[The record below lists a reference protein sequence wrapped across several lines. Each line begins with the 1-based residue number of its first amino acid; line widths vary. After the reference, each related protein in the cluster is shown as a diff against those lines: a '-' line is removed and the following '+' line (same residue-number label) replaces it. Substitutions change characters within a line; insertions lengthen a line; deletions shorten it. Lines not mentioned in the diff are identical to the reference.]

1 MVMGRKEVAVDFI
14 TRLKDK
20 GFKDLDKST
29 KKSIKSLQK
38 FGRTLG
44 VALSA
49 AAVVAFVKKST
60 QQFAE
65 LERSTRKLESELNT
79 LGLAFATSL
88 ATDFTRSLALATG
101 TSQDKLIPS
110 LQKLIQTTYT
120 LTDAQKLLGLAVE
133 ISGRKG
139 LELEQ
144 VTNALSRAFVG
155 DFNALVKLRIGFEKA
170 ELEGKNFQDVLAA
183 LQGEFGVK
191 QADTF
196 AEKIDKLKVAFEET
210 QVAIGRGLIKGL
222 EDSGLSI
229 EQTQQKM
236 IELGEKIGE
245 ALGKAAAAVLTLENK
260 LEALAS
266 NPVIRFLL
274 DALDALVGL
283 DPFGP
288 AARAAD
294 AETDA
299 RVRAANA
306 YSKQLETQGKLVKL
320 AKVEAGLAKQRAAEI
335 ARLKR
340 DEAKRAQEK
349 KRSADL
355 ERLRNSIQF
364 KFDIDAINLQA
375 ALRRQLSQTDR
386 DRVLQLSALKI
397 SDYQTD
403 EEAIKTL
410 KAATEGRYDDA
421 MNLEKVLQLLKI
433 AGFASDKAAI
443 DALAALKPDIK
454 FTDNLDDILAKLKA
468 IIEGKYTINIGATIS
483 VPNVPGAGG
492 TATASPGGGNFQPGT
507 VISPGTG
514 APGTGTGG
522 SLGAFPTIPG
532 TGSSAIIDTIT
543 EIIANQNTLTA
554 NFLAGL
560 PSGLD
565 ANALATARY
574 ELQARTITAENQLT
588 NYLSGARY
596 QGMANDITAQNT
608 MTNQLAADRYTAM
621 QNYYTGAG
629 SQGVTVNV
637 NIEGSLLSQ
646 NDLVAAVTDAVYQ
659 TQRTGNDLIVSA
671 I

>member
-170 ELEGKNFQDVLAA
+170 ELKGKNFQDVLAA

-335 ARLKR
+335 AKLKR

-375 ALRRQLSQTDR
+375 ALRRQLSDTDR

-403 EEAIKTL
+403 EDAIKTL
-410 KAATEGRYDDA
+410 TAATQGRYDSA
-421 MNLEKVLQLLKI
+421 VNLEKTLQLLKL
-433 AGFASDKAAI
+433 AGFANDKTAI

-454 FTDNLDDILAKLKA
+454 FKDNLDDIIAKLKA
-468 IIEGKYTINIGATIS
+468 IIEGKYTILIDAAISGTTPSTTPSTTSSVKPGPYPASPKIGEGPGKPYLQNVPPEVQDQLVELGINAKTLFELQIGAEGDY
-483 VPNVPGAGG
+483 VNLPNYGRP
-492 TATASPGGGNFQPGT
+492 
-507 VISPGTG
+507 
-514 APGTGTGG
+514 
-522 SLGAFPTIPG
+522 
-532 TGSSAIIDTIT
+532 SSA
-543 EIIANQNTLTA
+543 
-554 NFLAGL
+554 
-560 PSGLD
+560 PV
-565 ANALATARY
+565 
-574 ELQARTITAENQLT
+574 
-588 NYLSGARY
+588 
-596 QGMANDITAQNT
+596 M
-608 MTNQLAADRYTAM
+608 
-621 QNYYTGAG
+621 
-629 SQGVTVNV
+629 VNV
-637 NIEGSLLSQ
+637 NVSGSVIAQ
-646 NDLVAAVTDAVYQ
+646 NDLVAAVTDAVYA
-659 TQRTGNDLIVSA
+659 TQRTGNSLLLLE
-671 I
+671 

>member
-79 LGLAFATSL
+79 LGLSFATSL

-139 LELEQ
+139 LELEK

-170 ELEGKNFQDVLAA
+170 ELEGKNFQDVLIA

-191 QADTF
+191 QADSF
-196 AEKIDKLKVAFEET
+196 AQKIDKLKVAFEET

-260 LEALAS
+260 LEDLAS

-288 AARAAD
+288 AARAAEK
-294 AETDA
+294 ETDA

-306 YSKQLETQGKLVKL
+306 YTKQLETQGKLVKL
-320 AKVEAGLAKQRAAEI
+320 AEKEAILAKQRAADI

-340 DEAKRAQEK
+340 EELKRAQEK
-349 KRSADL
+349 KRSAEI
-355 ERLRNSIQF
+355 ERLRNAISF

-375 ALRRQLSQTDR
+375 ALRRQISESDR

-397 SDYQTD
+397 SDYQAD
-403 EEAIKTL
+403 EDAIKTL
-410 KAATEGRYDDA
+410 QAATQGRYDDA
-421 MNLEKVLQLLKI
+421 MNLEKTLQLLKL
-433 AGFASDKAAI
+433 AGFATDKAAI
-443 DALAALKPDIK
+443 EALEALDPKLK
-454 FTDNLDDILAKLKA
+454 FSDNLDDVINKLKK
-468 IIEGKYTINIGATIS
+468 IIEGKYTI
-483 VPNVPGAGG
+483 
-492 TATASPGGGNFQPGT
+492 
-507 VISPGTG
+507 
-514 APGTGTGG
+514 
-522 SLGAFPTIPG
+522 L
-532 TGSSAIIDTIT
+532 ID
-543 EIIANQNTLTA
+543 AQ
-554 NFLAGL
+554 
-560 PSGLD
+560 
-565 ANALATARY
+565 
-574 ELQARTITAENQLT
+574 
-588 NYLSGARY
+588 LSGATPTTTPTLTPSVKPGPY
-596 QGMANDITAQNT
+596 PASPSIGQGPGVPYLQNVPPEVQDQLVELGVNAKTLFELQIGAEGDYAN
-608 MTNQLAADRYTAM
+608 LP
-621 QNYYTGAG
+621 NYGRPT
-629 SQGVTVNV
+629 SSPVMVNV
-637 NIEGSLLSQ
+637 NVAGSVIAQ
-646 NDLVAAVTDAVYQ
+646 NDLVAAVTDAVYA
-659 TQRTGNDLIVSA
+659 TQRTGNSLLLLE
-671 I
+671 

>member
-49 AAVVAFVKKST
+49 AAVVAFVKKSA

-110 LQKLIQTTYT
+110 LQKLVQTTYT

-183 LQGEFGVK
+183 LQSEFGVK

-210 QVAIGRGLIKGL
+210 QVAIGKGLIKGL

-288 AARAAD
+288 AARAAEK
-294 AETDA
+294 ETDA

-306 YSKQLETQGKLVKL
+306 YTKQLETQGKLVRL
-320 AKVEAGLAKQRAAEI
+320 AEVEANLAKQRAAEI

-340 DEAKRAQEK
+340 EELKRAAEK
-349 KRSADL
+349 NRSAEL

-410 KAATEGRYDDA
+410 QAATQGRYDDA
-421 MNLEKVLQLLKI
+421 MNLEKVLQLLKT
-433 AGFASDKAAI
+433 AGFASDKASI
-443 DALAALKPDIK
+443 DALAALKPEIK
-454 FTDNLDDILAKLKA
+454 FTDNLDTIIAKLKA
-468 IIEGKYTINIGATIS
+468 LIEGKYNINIGATITI
-483 VPNVPGAGG
+483 PNIPNIPGGPPSTTFGPRLGPADVRKKDEDRSKDLPVIPNPPAIVKPDYIDLPGEIAGEPAMGLKDIFASNVAAFRYFEENESSRLRNLFEPGAVPSNFDV
-492 TATASPGGGNFQPGT
+492 ASARFFEE
-507 VISPGTG
+507 TG
-514 APGTGTGG
+514 
-522 SLGAFPTIPG
+522 F
-532 TGSSAIIDTIT
+532 
-543 EIIANQNTLTA
+543 
-554 NFLAGL
+554 
-560 PSGLD
+560 
-565 ANALATARY
+565 TARGNATPSFFDPAGFR
-574 ELQARTITAENQLT
+574 ARDE
-588 NYLSGARY
+588 
-596 QGMANDITAQNT
+596 
-608 MTNQLAADRYTAM
+608 
-621 QNYYTGAG
+621 
-629 SQGVTVNV
+629 GVVVNV
-637 NIEGSLLSQ
+637 NVQGSVVAQ
-646 NDLVAAVTDAVYQ
+646 NDLVAAVTDAVYA
-659 TQRTGNDLIVSA
+659 TQRTGNNIILEGI
-671 I
+671 

>member
-1 MVMGRKEVAVDFI
+1 MGRKEVAVDFI

-20 GFKDLDKST
+20 GFKDLDKAT
-29 KKSIKSLQK
+29 KKSQALLTK
-38 FGRTLG
+38 FGKGLG
-44 VALSA
+44 LTFGAVAIG
-49 AAVVAFVKKST
+49 AFVKKSVN
-60 QQFAE
+60 QFAT
-65 LERSTRKLESELNT
+65 LEKSTKRLESELTN
-79 LGLAFATSL
+79 LGLAFASSL
-88 ATDFTRSLALATG
+88 ASDFTRALSLSSG
-101 TSQDKLIPS
+101 VSQNELNPA

-120 LTDAQKLLGLAVE
+120 LTDAQKLLSLSTE
-133 ISGRKG
+133 ISRQKG
-139 LELEQ
+139 LELTD
-144 VTNALSRAFVG
+144 VSNALSRAFVG
-155 DFNALVKLRIGFEKA
+155 DYKALVKLRIGYETA
-170 ELEGKNFQDVLAA
+170 ELKGKDFADVLKELEAD
-183 LQGEFGVK
+183 FSSK
-191 QADTF
+191 QVDTF
-196 AEKIDKLKVAFEET
+196 ADKINKLKIAFEQT
-210 QVAIGRGLIKGL
+210 QVAVGKGFVEGL
-222 EDSGLSI
+222 EASGLSI
-229 EQTQQKM
+229 EETQEKM
-236 IELGEKIGE
+236 IALGEAFGT
-245 ALGKAAAAVLTLENK
+245 ALGKAVGLIDRVSSKFNELANSRPVL
-260 LEALAS
+260 AL
-266 NPVIRFLL
+266 FDLL
-274 DALDALVGL
+274 DRLAGIDYGDAG
-283 DPFGP
+283 
-288 AARAAD
+288 RAAD
-294 AETDA
+294 AKLKADL
-299 RVRAANA
+299 AAGA
-306 YSKQLETQGKLVKL
+306 LQRKALQDQAKLTELLKLEADL
-320 AKVEAGLAKQRAAEI
+320 AKKRAAEV

-340 DEAKRAQEK
+340 EELKRAQEK

-355 ERLRNSIQF
+355 DKLRNSIQF

-386 DRVLQLSALKI
+386 DRALQLSALKI

-410 KAATEGRYDDA
+410 KAATEGRYNDA
-421 MNLEKVLQLLKI
+421 MNLEKVLQLLKT
-433 AGFASDKAAI
+433 AGFANDKTAI
-443 DALAALKPDIK
+443 EALAALKPDIK

>member
-44 VALSA
+44 VALTA
-49 AAVVAFVKKST
+49 TAVVAFVKKST
-60 QQFAE
+60 EQFAE

-170 ELEGKNFQDVLAA
+170 ELEGKNFQDVLTA

-288 AARAAD
+288 AARAAEK
-294 AETDA
+294 ETDA

-306 YSKQLETQGKLVKL
+306 YTKQLESQGKLVKL
-320 AKVEAGLAKQRAAEI
+320 AEREAVLAKQRAADV

-340 DEAKRAQEK
+340 EELKRAQEK
-349 KRSADL
+349 KRSADI
-355 ERLRNSIQF
+355 EKLRNSIQF

-397 SDYQTD
+397 ADYQTD
-403 EEAIKTL
+403 EDAIKTL
-410 KAATEGRYDDA
+410 QAATQGRYDDA
-421 MNLEKVLQLLKI
+421 MNLEKVLQLLKT
-433 AGFASDKAAI
+433 AGFANDKASI
-443 DALAALKPDIK
+443 DALAALKPEIK
-454 FTDNLDDILAKLKA
+454 FTDNLDDIIAKLKA
-468 IIEGKYTINIGATIS
+468 IIEGKYTISIGATIS

-492 TATASPGGGNFQPGT
+492 TATATPGGGNFQPGA

-514 APGTGTGG
+514 APGTGIGTSIG
-522 SLGAFPTIPG
+522 SFPTTPG
-532 TGSSAIIDTIT
+532 AGSSAIIDTIT

-621 QNYYTGAG
+621 QNFYTRG
-629 SQGVTVNV
+629 SEPVVVNV
-637 NIEGSLLSQ
+637 NVQGSVVAQ
-646 NDLVAAVTDAVYQ
+646 NDLVAAVTDAVYA
-659 TQRTGNDLIVSA
+659 TQRSGNSLLIA
-671 I
+671 E

>member
-20 GFKDLDKST
+20 GFKDLDKAT
-29 KKSIKSLQK
+29 KKSQALLTK
-38 FGRTLG
+38 FGKGLG
-44 VALSA
+44 LTFGAVAIG
-49 AAVVAFVKKST
+49 AFVKKSVN
-60 QQFAE
+60 QFAT
-65 LERSTRKLESELNT
+65 LEKSTKRLESELTN
-79 LGLAFATSL
+79 LGLAFASSL
-88 ATDFTRSLALATG
+88 ASDFTRALSLSSG
-101 TSQDKLIPS
+101 VSQNELNPA

-120 LTDAQKLLGLAVE
+120 LTDAQKLLSLSTE
-133 ISGRKG
+133 ISRQKG
-139 LELEQ
+139 LELTD
-144 VTNALSRAFVG
+144 VSNALSRAFVG
-155 DFNALVKLRIGFEKA
+155 DYKALVKLRIGYETA
-170 ELEGKNFQDVLAA
+170 ELKGKDFADVLKELEAD
-183 LQGEFGVK
+183 FSSK
-191 QADTF
+191 QVDTF
-196 AEKIDKLKVAFEET
+196 ADKINKLKIAFEQT
-210 QVAIGRGLIKGL
+210 QVAVGKGFVEGL
-222 EDSGLSI
+222 EASGLSI
-229 EQTQQKM
+229 EETQEKM
-236 IELGEKIGE
+236 IALGEAFGT
-245 ALGKAAAAVLTLENK
+245 ALGKAVGLIDRVSSKFNELANSRPVL
-260 LEALAS
+260 AL
-266 NPVIRFLL
+266 FDLL
-274 DALDALVGL
+274 DRLAGIDYGDAG
-283 DPFGP
+283 
-288 AARAAD
+288 RAAD
-294 AETDA
+294 AKLKADL
-299 RVRAANA
+299 AAGA
-306 YSKQLETQGKLVKL
+306 LQRKALQDQAKLTELLKLEADL
-320 AKVEAGLAKQRAAEI
+320 AKKRAAEV

-340 DEAKRAQEK
+340 EELKRAQEK

-355 ERLRNSIQF
+355 DKLRNSIQF

-386 DRVLQLSALKI
+386 DRALQLSALKI

-410 KAATEGRYDDA
+410 KAATEGRYNDA
-421 MNLEKVLQLLKI
+421 MNLEKVLQLLKT
-433 AGFASDKAAI
+433 AGFANDKTAI
-443 DALAALKPDIK
+443 EALAALKPDIK